1 MEFVRYIFVPRDQF
15 LATGVTRTQ
24 SSTAVCENSP
34 SSIFS
39 SLFLRGRSKC
49 STVPSLVCLR
59 ALSQRDLTSTVSHL
73 FQFCRFSLPAT
84 RYSVAFL
91 FIRHFQGTS
100 DTCNTRATPS
110 RCAGKGSSAWRCRR
124 VQEHVSLQWV
134 ASRAMLAPHCALK
147 QSAKHSEETHAAVAQ
162 FGKATTV
169 LQPIAHSI
177 GEACSAAVPSW
188 RRRFG
193 KSQTK
198 MRHNLAHLFP
208 GAEVL
213 RAHIRY
219 TKPILAKMRVTS
231 GTT

>member
-1 MEFVRYIFVPRDQF
+1 
-15 LATGVTRTQ
+15 VTRTQ

-39 SLFLRGRSKC
+39 SLSLRARSKC
-49 STVPSLVCLR
+49 STVTSLVCLR
-59 ALSQRDLTSTVSHL
+59 ALSQRDLTSSVHFSFNFADSHWQRHDTLLL
-73 FQFCRFSLPAT
+73 FFSFEI
-84 RYSVAFL
+84 FL
-91 FIRHFQGTS
+91 GTS
-100 DTCNTRATPS
+100 HTCNTRATPS

-124 VQEHVSLQWV
+124 VQEHGSLQWV
-134 ASRAMLAPHCALK
+134 ASRDMLAPNCALK
-147 QSAKHSEETHAAVAQ
+147 QSAKHSEETHATVAQ

-188 RRRFG
+188 RRRLIG
-193 KSQTK
+193 TSRTK
-198 MRHNLAHLFP
+198 MSHNLAHLFP

-213 RAHIRY
+213 RAHIHY